1 MHCYVVHYLFSSLHT
16 NAFEKHK
23 KIMYLSDICGKQN
36 DTENCLM
43 PILNADGIYMATYF
57 GLLLNLKLLR
67 CGYYD
72 SEEKSLPISEVSAA

>member
-1 MHCYVVHYLFSSLHT
+1 
-16 NAFEKHK
+16 
-23 KIMYLSDICGKQN
+23 
-36 DTENCLM
+36 M

-72 SEEKSLPISEVSAA
+72 SEEKSLPISEVSVA

>member
-1 MHCYVVHYLFSSLHT
+1 
-16 NAFEKHK
+16 
-23 KIMYLSDICGKQN
+23 
-36 DTENCLM
+36 M